1 MSDTPTQYSAPQQP
15 RRRGGGGRLAAVIA
29 GGLVLLAGGAYGA
42 GYALAG
48 ETLPPKTTIEGVEVG
63 GLPAAEAETKLS
75 SELAAKSAAP
85 MTVTAGEHALTKTPA
100 ELGLGVDAPASVA
113 QAATGK
119 SFNPLVIWDN
129 LTGGRAHQAVVTR
142 DDAALAAAA
151 SELAQQVDTEP
162 TNAELAIAEGK
173 PQLTEGVNGTALNAQ
188 ATQDALAEAY
198 LTTTE
203 VQAVVEE
210 KEPDVTTA
218 EAKQVLDE
226 TVTPALAAPISITAG
241 DKTFQVEPG
250 MVAAAMSF
258 EAADG
263 AIRTNVDQDVL
274 MEQASKAMEGLGL
287 KEPKDAKIVLE
298 GGKPTIV
305 PSVDGMGVGKEE
317 LAKVVQETMVK
328 PSERTATVT
337 VAPQKA
343 AFTTEMAEKLG
354 VKEITGEFTT
364 YYPASAYRIN
374 NIGKSAGLING
385 VFLKPGETFSMNKVL
400 GPRTIARGW
409 MAGGAIDG
417 GRVVERMGGGI
428 SQTTTTTF
436 NAIFFA
442 GLEDVYHKPH
452 SLYFSRYPMGREA
465 TLDYNS
471 VDMKFKNNTEYGV
484 LMQAFTNNPK
494 QGGQGSVTVRV
505 WSTKKYDV
513 KATNPVQSNFRDP
526 GPAIKNDSAVCSP
539 QSAMRGF
546 TVTYNRQFF
555 QGGSL
560 VKTEPFKWT
569 YNTLTPVQCTNPGAK
584 PDRVVR

>member
-1 MSDTPTQYSAPQQP
+1 MSVPPTQYSTPP
-15 RRRGGGGRLAAVIA
+15 RRRKGGGGRLAAIIV
-29 GGLVLLAGGAYGA
+29 GGLVLVAGGLYGA

-48 ETLPPKTTIEGVEVG
+48 ETLPPRTTIEGVEVG
-63 GLPAAEAETKLS
+63 GLTAADAQAKLTQ
-75 SELAAKSAAP
+75 ELAARADAP
-85 MTVTAGEHALTKTPA
+85 ITLTAGEQALTRTPA
-100 ELGLGVDAPASVA
+100 ELGLSVDAAASVA
-113 QAATGK
+113 QAAKGK
-119 SFNPLVIWDN
+119 SFDPLVIWDN
-129 LTGGRAHQAVVTR
+129 LTGGRAHEAVVTR
-142 DDAALAAAA
+142 DDTLLAATT
-151 SELAQQVDTEP
+151 SELAQLVDAEP
-162 TNAELAIAEGK
+162 TNAELAMTDGK
-173 PQLTEGVNGTALNAQ
+173 PQLTEGVNGEALNAQ
-188 ATQDALAEAY
+188 ATQDALAAAY
-198 LTTTE
+198 LTQTQ

-210 KEPDVTTA
+210 AEPEVTTA
-218 EAKQVLDE
+218 EAQQVLDQ
-226 TVTPALAAPISITAG
+226 TVTPALSAPITITAG
-241 DKTFQVEPG
+241 EKTFEVTPA
-250 MVAAAMSF
+250 MIAAALGF

-263 AIRTNVDQDVL
+263 GIRANLDQDVL
-274 MEQASKAMEGLGL
+274 MEQAGAAMAGLGVT
-287 KEPKDAKIVLE
+287 EPKDARFTFE
-298 GGKPTIV
+298 GGKPTVV

-317 LAKVVQETMVK
+317 LANVVREAMVK
-328 PSERTATVT
+328 TSDRAAAVT
-337 VAPQKA
+337 IAPQKA
-343 AFTTEMAEKLG
+343 AFTTEMAEKMG

-400 GPRTIARGW
+400 GPRTLARGW

-465 TLDYNS
+465 TLDFNS

-494 QGGQGSVTVRV
+494 QGGQGSITVRV
-505 WSTKKYDV
+505 WSTKVYDV
-513 KATNPVQSNFRDP
+513 KATEPVQSNFRSP
-526 GPAIKNDSAVCSP
+526 GPAIQNNAAVCSP

-546 TVTYNRQFF
+546 TVNYNRQFF
-555 QGGSL
+555 QDGKL

-569 YNTLTPVQCTNPGAK
+569 YNTLTPVTCTNPNARA
-584 PDRVVR
+584 DRIER